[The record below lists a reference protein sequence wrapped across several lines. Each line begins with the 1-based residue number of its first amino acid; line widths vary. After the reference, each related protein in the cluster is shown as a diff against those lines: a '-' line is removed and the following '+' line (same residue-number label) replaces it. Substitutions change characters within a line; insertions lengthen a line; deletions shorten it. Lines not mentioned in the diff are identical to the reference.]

1 MSQVL
6 ILDSTS
12 ASALRGIQRVEQLMN
27 GDEVDE
33 SLMDMDDDDG
43 AVDESVDGPDGEND
57 QDE

>member
-1 MSQVL
+1 
-6 ILDSTS
+6 
-12 ASALRGIQRVEQLMN
+12 MN